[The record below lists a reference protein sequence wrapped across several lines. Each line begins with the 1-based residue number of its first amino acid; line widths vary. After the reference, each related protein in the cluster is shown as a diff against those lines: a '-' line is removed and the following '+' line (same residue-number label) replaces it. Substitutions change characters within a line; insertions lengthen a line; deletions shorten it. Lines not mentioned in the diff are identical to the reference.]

1 MGKGKHPKGPKNGF
15 LFGCLTCKTL
25 IVKVVSG
32 ERGSLPRPAHHS
44 TARGMK
50 TIRCI
55 AIDDEPMALLVIE
68 QFCRRK
74 GGLSLETFSEPHVG
88 LETIRRTRPE
98 LVFLDIR
105 MNGMDGLEVA
115 QALPKGCCLIFT
127 TAYAQYALDGFD
139 LDAVDFLHKPFAYE
153 RFVRA
158 VDKAL
163 RRIEAR
169 AKSDRTETV
178 TLKQEYNNVVI
189 PVNEILY
196 LEAMENYTKVH
207 RRNGRYILSRNSLK
221 RTAELLPADQ
231 FLRVH
236 KSYVVALS
244 QVAEYS
250 HVQLRLKESS
260 VIIPI
265 GRTYVDVFL
274 QRIRKNDEV
283 PAEAPSSGKVN

>member
-1 MGKGKHPKGPKNGF
+1 
-15 LFGCLTCKTL
+15 
-25 IVKVVSG
+25 
-32 ERGSLPRPAHHS
+32 
-44 TARGMK
+44 MK

-68 QFCRRK
+68 QFCHRK
-74 GGLSLETFSEPHVG
+74 GGLEIETFSEPHVG
-88 LETIRRTRPE
+88 LEAIRRTRPE

-105 MNGMDGLEVA
+105 MNGMNGLEIA
-115 QALPKGCCLIFT
+115 QVLPERCCLIFT

-153 RFVRA
+153 RFARA

-163 RRIEAR
+163 QRLETRVQT
-169 AKSDRTETV
+169 DCTEVV

-189 PVNEILY
+189 PVEEILY

-207 RRNGRYILSRNSLK
+207 RRNGKYILSRTSLK
-221 RTAELLPADQ
+221 RAVELLPADR

-244 QVAEYS
+244 QVTEYS
-250 HVQLRLKESS
+250 HVQLRLKGSPAL
-260 VIIPI
+260 IPI
-265 GRTYVDVFL
+265 GRTY
-274 QRIRKNDEV
+274 
-283 PAEAPSSGKVN
+283 AEAFLLKMKKDDEAPAGTSSSGKS